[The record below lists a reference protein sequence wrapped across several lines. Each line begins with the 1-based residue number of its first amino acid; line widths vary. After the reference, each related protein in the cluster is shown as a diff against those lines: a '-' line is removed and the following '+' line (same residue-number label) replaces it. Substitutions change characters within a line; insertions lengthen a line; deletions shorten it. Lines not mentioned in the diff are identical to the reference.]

1 MDQSTLLRLTQI
13 IGDDR
18 KKSPTPAIIPVSRST
33 WYRHVRSGLFP
44 KAVAISPRCVGWRKA
59 DIDALVSTLSAPQPS
74 FNPKQRKPKVSDGVQ
89 RHTTSLITQNPS
101 TDEKESS

>member
-59 DIDALVSTLSAPQPS
+59 DIDALVSTLGEPQPS
-74 FNPKQRKPKVSDGVQ
+74 FNPKQRKPEAPVGAK
-89 RHTTSLITQNPS
+89 RHTTGLITQNPS
-101 TDEKESS
+101 TNEKESS

>member
-1 MDQSTLLRLTQI
+1 MDQQILLRLSQI
-13 IGDDR
+13 IGDKR
-18 KKSPTPAIIPVSRST
+18 KHSPTPAIIPVSRAT

-74 FNPKQRKPKVSDGVQ
+74 FNPKQRKPKAPDGAK
-89 RHTTSLITQNPS
+89 RHTPDRITQSPS